1 MTRYLGIASLLV
13 VLVIGGYLM
22 SQQMGSGGS
31 SSTPPAQQIVTQAQ
45 SAVAATNFGQADASM
60 AAALAETGT
69 YVGAVLPPGSGVS
82 LVDATATSYC
92 LQAGDEH
99 EDGPGGSVQ
108 PGAC

>member
-1 MTRYLGIASLLV
+1 VTRLLGIPSLLV

-22 SQQMGSGGS
+22 SQQMRSSGP
-31 SSTPPAQQIVTQAQ
+31 STPPEQQIVTQAQ
-45 SAVAATNFGQADASM
+45 SAVAATNFGQADSSM

-69 YVGAVLPPGSGVS
+69 YVGAVLPPGSGVT
-82 LVDATATSYC
+82 LVSATATSYC